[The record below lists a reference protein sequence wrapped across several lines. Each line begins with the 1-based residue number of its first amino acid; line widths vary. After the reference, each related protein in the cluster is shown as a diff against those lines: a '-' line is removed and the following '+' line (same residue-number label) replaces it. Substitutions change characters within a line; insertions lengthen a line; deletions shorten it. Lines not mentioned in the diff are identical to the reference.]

1 MADKRCEIEIT
12 LEELVLQA
20 ASRPPKASRHL
31 LGAALIWPRVGTARK
46 DCSAAASLEA
56 GRWRGAGRPW
66 SQRIL
71 IKEAVQGRFGF
82 GITLTEALPDEEADA
97 FLRSL
102 ASQFV
107 KFTAEKAGDL
117 LAPPLLGSL
126 AELPL
131 NYLVKAILKEKAP
144 GILGEGVLDLEA
156 AALPEAGGRVRW
168 EVPLLAPAALAR
180 TVRRRVGKTLTR
192 RREVWRPAGAEVGRC
207 VVEAVVL

>member
-12 LEELVLQA
+12 LEDLVLQA
-20 ASRPPKASRHL
+20 ASRPPKTSRHL
-31 LGAALIWPRVGTARK
+31 LGAALVWPRVGTGRK
-46 DCSAAASLEA
+46 DCSAAATLEA

-71 IKEAVQGRFGF
+71 IKETVQGRFGF
-82 GITLTEALPDEEADA
+82 GITLTEALPDEDADA

-107 KFTAEKAGDL
+107 KFTADQAGDL

-131 NYLVKAILKEKAP
+131 SYLVKALLKEKAP
-144 GILGEGVLDLEA
+144 ALLGAGTLDLEA
-156 AALPEAGGRVRW
+156 ARLPEAGGRVRW
-168 EVPLLAPAALAR
+168 EVPLLASAALAR

-192 RREVWRPAGAEVGRC
+192 RREVWLPAGAEVGRC